1 MAFSTVF
8 QAFLTMF
15 LIDSGYKPP
24 LQNMDDLLVSG
35 IKVA

>member
-1 MAFSTVF
+1 MDFSTVI

-15 LIDSGYKPP
+15 HIDSGYKTP
-24 LQNMDDLLVSG
+24 LQNMDDLLDSG